1 MTYDGSRARMKLG
14 KTDAS
19 PRQVGVVVFS
29 QVYEKPRGEYSGQ
42 CYREQHMFI
51 ADLSQLKKAVNQNER
66 IIRSECGEWR
76 TKVLRAEATPRR
88 QTANI
93 LKGDDCQ
100 W

>member
-42 CYREQHMFI
+42 CYRE
-51 ADLSQLKKAVNQNER
+51 
-66 IIRSECGEWR
+66 
-76 TKVLRAEATPRR
+76 
-88 QTANI
+88 
-93 LKGDDCQ
+93 
-100 W
+100 